1 MHRLHFE
8 HLFIIFAPNKCL
20 VMSPRKLI
28 PRKISSPPKI
38 KGFKPYGVSEDLEK
52 SEVITLQFEEY
63 EALKMCDYDLLNHCE
78 AAEIM
83 NISRPTFT
91 RIYAIARQ
99 KMAKALVE
107 GSQISIEGGKIYFD
121 SDWYQCSSCPSIFDN
136 PNKETEPERCP
147 ICCCKQIRRFN
158 NELELKKNCTKKY
171 KP

>member
-1 MHRLHFE
+1 MNICSLSLHRT
-8 HLFIIFAPNKCL
+8 NVY

-121 SDWYQCSSCPSIFDN
+121 SDWYQCSSCPSVFDN
-136 PNKETEPERCP
+136 PDKEVEPNICP
-147 ICCCKQIRRFN
+147 ICGCKKIHRYYNQQ
-158 NELELKKNCTKKY
+158 ELESKHPYRCRRKGDLQ
-171 KP
+171 

>member
-1 MHRLHFE
+1 M
-8 HLFIIFAPNKCL
+8 FIIFALNKCL

-52 SEVITLQFEEY
+52 SELITLQYEEY

-91 RIYAIARQ
+91 RIYATARQ
-99 KMAKALVE
+99 KIAKALVD

-121 SDWYQCSSCPSIFDN
+121 SDWYQCSSCPSVFDN
-136 PNKETEPERCP
+136 PNKEVEPEICP
-147 ICCCKQIRRFN
+147 ICGCKKIHRYY
-158 NELELKKNCTKKY
+158 NEEDSSLNLANHCKRKGKLK
-171 KP
+171 